1 MRKEK
6 FGKKIWKNRTL
17 WLMLL
22 PGIALVTLFSYIPMA
37 GIVMAFKNYNFR
49 LGIFDS
55 PWNGFDNFRFFF
67 QSGDALRVTR
77 NTFLYNIAFIV
88 LNTFLE
94 LLIAIILSELGG
106 KLFKKITQ
114 GSMFLPYFI
123 SWVVVGSIAYNLFNY
138 ENGLV
143 NHILKGLGADGVNIY
158 GEPKFWPWIIILF
171 NAWKGVGYGMV
182 VYLAAI
188 TGVDQELNEAAEI
201 DGANI
206 FQRIR
211 YITIPA
217 ILSTVVVMTLL
228 SIGRVFR
235 GDFSLFYQLAGNNSA
250 VFDVTDV
257 IDTYVFRSL
266 TTGSNL
272 GMSAAVG
279 VYQSV
284 LCFVTIMLANGAV
297 KKIEP
302 DYTLF

>member
-1 MRKEK
+1 MRKVK

-22 PGIALVTLFSYIPMA
+22 PGITLVTLFSYIPMA
-37 GIVMAFKNYNFR
+37 GIVMAFKTYNFR

-55 PWNGFDNFRFFF
+55 PWYGFENFRFFF

-77 NTFLYNIAFIV
+77 NTFLYNIAFIL

-123 SWVVVGSIAYNLFNY
+123 SWVVVGSIANNLFNY

-143 NHILKGLGADGVNIY
+143 NHILKSLGADAVNIY
-158 GEPKFWPWIIILF
+158 GEPKYWPWIIILF
-171 NAWKGVGYGMV
+171 SAWKGVGYGMV

-188 TGVDQELNEAAEI
+188 MGVDQELNEAAEI

-217 ILSTVVVMTLL
+217 ILSTVVIMTLL

-284 LCFVTIMLANGAV
+284 LCFITIMLANAAV
-297 KKIEP
+297 RKIEP

>member
-1 MRKEK
+1 MRKRKLGE
-6 FGKKIWKNRTL
+6 KIWKNRTL
-17 WLMLL
+17 WVMLL

-49 LGIFDS
+49 LGIFGS
-55 PWNGFDNFRFFF
+55 PWNGFENFRFFF
-67 QSGDALRVTR
+67 ASGDAIRVTR
-77 NTFLYNIAFIV
+77 NTFLYNIAFII

-143 NHILKGLGADGVNIY
+143 NHILRTLGMDAVNIY
-158 GEPKFWPWIIILF
+158 GEQKAWPFIIILF

-188 TGVDQELNEAAEI
+188 AGVDREMNEAAEI
-201 DGANI
+201 DGASI

-211 YITIPA
+211 YITVPS
-217 ILSTVVVMTLL
+217 ILSTVVIMTLL

-266 TTGSNL
+266 TTGTNL

-284 LCFVTIMLANGAV
+284 LCFITIMLANGAV